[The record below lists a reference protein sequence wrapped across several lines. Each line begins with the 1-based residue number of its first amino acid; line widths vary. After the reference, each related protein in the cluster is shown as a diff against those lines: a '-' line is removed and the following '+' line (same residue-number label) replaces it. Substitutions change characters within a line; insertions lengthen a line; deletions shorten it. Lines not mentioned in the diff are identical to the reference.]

1 MRDLLLAQTSRLG
14 MVVSLLVPLFAGGC
28 VSTMSSGDGEN
39 APIPRMCGVL
49 LDPGHGGKPEEA
61 AERQGVAY
69 ASLSKTDRRGL
80 AEECY
85 GAITADGYME
95 KTANLAV
102 TRKIGALLEQRG
114 IPTALTRSGDRF
126 LTLEDRVARA
136 QEPQHRDWILV
147 SIHFNRSSRKQQAT
161 NLKAKYRNPEGFEIY
176 ILPRK
181 GGQSSEGRRASK
193 TYETVNQTRSA
204 NRALAESIETELA
217 GVSSLVNRGVKEAWF
232 VVLRGSPLP
241 AVLIEG
247 GFMSNPEEGKRIAT
261 EAYQWKL
268 ARAIATGILNYRS
281 RVTTVAWNQSSRS
294 TSPDVN

>member
-1 MRDLLLAQTSRLG
+1 MVLLF
-14 MVVSLLVPLFAGGC
+14 VGGC
-28 VSTMSSGDGEN
+28 VSTMSNNDGEN

-49 LDPGHGGKPEEA
+49 LDPGHGGKPEEV
-61 AERQGVAY
+61 AERQGLAY
-69 ASLSKTDRRGL
+69 ASLSKTDRQGL
-80 AEECY
+80 SEECY
-85 GAITADGYME
+85 GSITAGGYME
-95 KTANLAV
+95 KTANLSVA
-102 TRKIGALLEQRG
+102 RKIGALLEQRG
-114 IPTALTRSGDRF
+114 IPTALTRPGDRF
-126 LTLEDRVARA
+126 LTLDERVARA
-136 QEPQHRDWILV
+136 QEPQYRDWILV

-161 NLKAKYRNPEGFEIY
+161 DLKAKYRHPEGFEIY

-181 GGQSSEGRRASK
+181 GGESSEGRRASR

-241 AVLIEG
+241 AILIEG
-247 GFMSNPEEGKRIAT
+247 GFMSNPEEGKLIAT

-281 RVTTVAWNQSSRS
+281 RSTTVAWSKSSPTPS
-294 TSPDVN
+294 SGVN